1 MYKMLYLRV
10 RVSILLLFYDF
21 PIEFWNFAD
30 SIVFFNTYVRHTA
43 WVDTYPGG
51 LLVHE
56 GIILPVSISP
66 HDDHRSSGYRPV
78 KTLFGAVHFFR
89 FYLELYKNKFK
100 PLIRTSN
107 KFYFSFRVLN

>member
-1 MYKMLYLRV
+1 MH
-10 RVSILLLFYDF
+10 VSFQRSERLCTKCCICVFLPLFYDF
-21 PIEFWNFAD
+21 PIEFSNFAD
-30 SIVFFNTYVRHTA
+30 SVVFFNTYVRHTA

-78 KTLFGAVHFFR
+78 KTLFGAVHFSGF
-89 FYLELYKNKFK
+89 
-100 PLIRTSN
+100 I
-107 KFYFSFRVLN
+107 